1 MLVGIVAI
9 HAATIMILLF
19 EWLSPSGFNMKV
31 NPSDAAQKLLVLL
44 LISLLISYPRFPF
57 HKERKKKKR
66 HEKLPVAPMIINLNE
81 ARHNTFSRIEGK
93 RDRSTLFPF
102 DLSSTENASSS
113 SYSSSFLSFFIPFSM
128 KFPKHSISFDV
139 ASVDQEDFS
148 LGNFRWEGIKK

>member
-66 HEKLPVAPMIINLNE
+66 HEKLSVAPMIINLNE
-81 ARHNTFSRIEGK
+81 ARHNTFPRIEGK

-102 DLSSTENASSS
+102 LDRERFVFF
-113 SYSSSFLSFFIPFSM
+113 FLFFFFFYLFLFPF
-128 KFPKHSISFDV
+128 
-139 ASVDQEDFS
+139 
-148 LGNFRWEGIKK
+148 R

>member
-81 ARHNTFSRIEGK
+81 ARHNTFPRIEI
-93 RDRSTLFPF
+93 DRHFSLSTFPRQRT
-102 DLSSTENASSS
+102 LRLLLPILLL
-113 SYSSSFLSFFIPFSM
+113 FLSFFILFSM

>member
-113 SYSSSFLSFFIPFSM
+113 SSYSSSFFIFFYSLFDEISETLDFVRRCLRRSGRFFFGE
-128 KFPKHSISFDV
+128 FPM
-139 ASVDQEDFS
+139 
-148 LGNFRWEGIKK
+148 GRN

>member
-81 ARHNTFSRIEGK
+81 ARHNTFPRIEGK

-102 DLSSTENASSS
+102 LDRERFVF
-113 SYSSSFLSFFIPFSM
+113 FLFFFFFIFFYSLFDEISETLDFVRRCLRRSGRFFFGE
-128 KFPKHSISFDV
+128 FPM
-139 ASVDQEDFS
+139 
-148 LGNFRWEGIKK
+148 GRN

>member
-57 HKERKKKKR
+57 HKKRKKKKR

-113 SYSSSFLSFFIPFSM
+113 SSYSSSFFIFFYSLFDEISETLDFVRRCLRRSRRFFFGE
-128 KFPKHSISFDV
+128 FPM
-139 ASVDQEDFS
+139 
-148 LGNFRWEGIKK
+148 GRN

>member
-57 HKERKKKKR
+57 HKEKDTRNYLSRQWSLIWTKR
-66 HEKLPVAPMIINLNE
+66 VTIRFPVSKGKEIDRHFSLSTFPRQRTLRLLLPIL
-81 ARHNTFSRIEGK
+81 
-93 RDRSTLFPF
+93 L
-102 DLSSTENASSS
+102 L
-113 SYSSSFLSFFIPFSM
+113 FLSFFILFSM